1 MEAKSNTAT
10 IYVRRFGM
18 RDNPHNL
25 DAAAPA
31 QAPQIRTTPN

>member
-25 DAAAPA
+25 VAAAPA